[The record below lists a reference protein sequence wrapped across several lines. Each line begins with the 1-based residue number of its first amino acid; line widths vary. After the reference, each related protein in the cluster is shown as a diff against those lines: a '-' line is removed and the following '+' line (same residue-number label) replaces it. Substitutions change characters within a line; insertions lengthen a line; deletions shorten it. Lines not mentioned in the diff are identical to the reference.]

1 MFYEEAVV
9 LLEGRYQIMKDKKKS
24 LTYNSL
30 FINLNLQKERY
41 RPALNNN
48 STFVIRMMQ
57 MLSIS
62 AFQFNSYQLHV
73 VVQLLNHVQLFAIAW
88 TIAH

>member
-1 MFYEEAVV
+1 
-9 LLEGRYQIMKDKKKS
+9 
-24 LTYNSL
+24 
-30 FINLNLQKERY
+30 
-41 RPALNNN
+41 
-48 STFVIRMMQ
+48 MME

-88 TIAH
+88 TIFSVLHHLLGFAQTHVFELVMPSNHLILCHPEHLKHGYYD